1 MNLVRTFLD
10 TIDIS
15 SIIISSTSENLFQ
28 SVASVLVSK
37 GYSLPRHTSF
47 HAE

>member
-15 SIIISSTSENLFQ
+15 SIIISSENLFQ

-37 GYSLPRHTSF
+37 GYSFPRHTSF